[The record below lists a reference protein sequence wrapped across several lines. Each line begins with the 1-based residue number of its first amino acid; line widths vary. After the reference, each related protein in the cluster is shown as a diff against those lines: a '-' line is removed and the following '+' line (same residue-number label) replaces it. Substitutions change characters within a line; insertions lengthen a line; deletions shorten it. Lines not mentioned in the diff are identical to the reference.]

1 MNLLTSSIQES
12 LASVCQQFRVER
24 LYLFGS
30 AASGRFGADSDL
42 DFLVTLEEQPPAEYA
57 DNYLGLAQALETL
70 FGRPA
75 DLVTECSIR
84 NPYFRETVLAARQL
98 LYDRRDEKAVA

>member
-1 MNLLTSSIQES
+1 
-12 LASVCQQFRVER
+12 VER

-30 AASGRFGADSDL
+30 GADGRFDKERSDL
-42 DFLVTLEEQPPAEYA
+42 DFLVTLEDQPPSEYA
-57 DNYLGLAQALETL
+57 ENYLGLAQALEKL
-70 FGRPA
+70 FGRSA
-75 DLVTECSIR
+75 DLVTESSIR